1 VFDRATI
8 HVRGGKGGNGSV
20 SFRREKHVPRGG
32 PDGGDGGRGGDVWL
46 VASRQVRDLS
56 SFRQKVHIRA
66 QNGEPGAGAHKRGA
80 DGDDVLVEV
89 PVGTEVRDKKSGQV
103 IADLVQEGERV
114 LVARGGEGGRGN
126 VCFVSSRRRAPRFA
140 ERGLPGEE
148 RSLLLN
154 LKLLADVGLVGL
166 PNAGKSSLLAALT
179 RAQPKVAPY
188 PFTTLEPN
196 LGTLMIDE
204 RQIVL
209 ADIPGL
215 IEGAS
220 AGAGLGQRFLAH
232 IERTAVLLYVVDAS
246 AGASGVREALGTV
259 RSELAAFNAKLLERP
274 ALCVLN
280 KRDLV
285 DDEALTRAFAAVA
298 SDSAQWAWATP
309 PVVVS
314 ALRGDGMAALVQAL
328 GRALAAVEPPP
339 APAPAPA
346 PALRPGEQRVGA
358 FIVSQVEEDRWVVH
372 GAALERLVAKADLGN
387 DEAVRYLQE
396 VMERAGVSAALRRAG
411 ARPGATVL
419 IGENEFLFEEGSL

>member
-1 VFDRATI
+1 MFDRATI

-196 LGTLMIDE
+196 LGTLVIDE

-285 DDEALTRAFAAVA
+285 DDESLARAFAAVA
-298 SDSAQWAWATP
+298 SDSAQWTWAAP

-328 GRALAAVEPPP
+328 GCAWRSARASRCQGR
-339 APAPAPA
+339 
-346 PALRPGEQRVGA
+346 LR
-358 FIVSQVEEDRWVVH
+358 
-372 GAALERLVAKADLGN
+372 
-387 DEAVRYLQE
+387 
-396 VMERAGVSAALRRAG
+396 
-411 ARPGATVL
+411 
-419 IGENEFLFEEGSL
+419 